1 MDIKA
6 CAAVREAVGPDID
19 LMIDGYHW
27 YSRAEALWI
36 GKELE
41 KLNFAWFEEPME
53 EDSMSSLCVAGGKP
67 VDSHRRAGELR
78 RQAPHAR
85 RMGES
90 RGLRHSARRR

>member
-6 CAAVREAVGPDID
+6 CAAVREAVGPHID

-53 EDSMSSLCVAGGKP
+53 EDSMSSLCRGWRKTCRFPSSG
-67 VDSHRRAGELR
+67 RRASAASTTC
-78 RQAPHAR
+78 APN
-85 RMGES
+85 G
-90 RGLRHSARRR
+90 